1 MSSWE
6 KNIMEDYFDAAATTP
21 LDPRVIKAME
31 AHFEK
36 FGNNNSRHVRGF
48 EAQKVI
54 EDSLRIIADK
64 LGVAPAQLVVT
75 YAGTDSNRRFLW
87 ACAKRFGWEQIAC
100 SRVEHSSILDEIEE
114 KNHFCPR
121 GACEEMLQNPPKVL
135 AQMKANAET
144 GELFDSKEL
153 RTKFPD
159 ALILE
164 DWSQAIGKG
173 VSFDIDHV
181 DAVSFAPQKIYGP
194 KMVGL
199 LYLKNPE
206 DWPELSKDRHTKN
219 CWLVAGMAEAFRI
232 ALEEESKTVA
242 NLIKWTKQIETC
254 VNNIS
259 DSKIHSSDFSRVPGT
274 ISVAFKGLRGAE
286 LMSVLSEK
294 EGICVSTG
302 SACTSDILTPT
313 KIIAYIESD
322 PEYQYPIRISLHKF
336 LTDEA
341 VENFCKVL
349 EHYVGELRK

>member
-1 MSSWE
+1 
-6 KNIMEDYFDAAATTP
+6 MENYFDAAATTP
-21 LDPRVIKAME
+21 LDPRVIAVME
-31 AHFEK
+31 KHMEK

-54 EDSLRIIADK
+54 DESLSTIADL
-64 LGVAPAQLVVT
+64 LGVTAAQLAVT
-75 YAGTDSNRRFLW
+75 YSGTDSNRRFLW
-87 ACAKRFGWEQIAC
+87 ACSKRFGWENITC
-100 SRVEHSSILDEIEE
+100 SRVEHSSISNEIDE
-114 KNHFCPR
+114 KNCFCPR
-121 GACEEMLQNPPKVL
+121 GACEEMIQNQPKVL

-144 GELFDSKEL
+144 GELFDSKAL
-153 RTKFPD
+153 RKKFPD

-173 VSFDIDHV
+173 LKFDIDHV

-206 DWPELSKDRHTKN
+206 DFPELSKDRHTKN
-219 CWLVAGMAEAFRI
+219 CWLIAGMAEAFRI
-232 ALEEESKTVA
+232 AFEEESQTVA
-242 NLIKWTKQIETC
+242 NLKKWTEQIETC
-254 VNNIS
+254 VKNIP
-259 DSKIHSSDFSRVPGT
+259 DTKIHSSDFDRVPGT
-274 ISVAFKGLRGAE
+274 ISAAFKGLRGAE

-313 KIIAYIESD
+313 KTIAYIEKD
-322 PEYQYPIRISLHKF
+322 PEWQYPIRISLHKF

-341 VENFCKVL
+341 VENFCETLK
-349 EHYVGELRK
+349 HYVEELRK